1 MLTYRGFRFA
11 GEIFLKTGFKKGPN
25 FNVAKFG
32 YAKTL
37 CVSFFLTKKVYQD
50 TFS

>member
-1 MLTYRGFRFA
+1 MLTYHGFRYA

-37 CVSFFLTKKVYQD
+37 YAIFFLTKKVNQD